1 MKNALLLSC
10 LLIISVGCRDIKN
23 KTAQEMTATDA
34 AAGLNEKTIIDTTT
48 YTQLQWIDSVDQP
61 LGKLKA
67 GKEVE
72 IKWRFKNSGQRPLVI
87 ENVSASC
94 GCTIPEK
101 PEKPLLPGEE
111 GFIKAKFNGS
121 GSGEIFKQVHVTA
134 NTTPTKE
141 HTLSFS
147 GTIPSSN

>member
-1 MKNALLLSC
+1 MKNALLLIA
-10 LLIISVGCRDIKN
+10 LFILGTGCRDLKN
-23 KTAQEMTATDA
+23 KSDQEISTTASSELT
-34 AAGLNEKTIIDTTT
+34 EKKLDDTTH
-48 YTQLQWIDSVDQP
+48 YTQLQWIDSVDQH
-61 LGKLKA
+61 LGKLKS

-72 IKWRFKNSGQRPLVI
+72 IKWRFKNSGQQPLII

-101 PEKPLLPGEE
+101 PEKPLQPGEE
-111 GFIKAKFNGS
+111 GIIKAKFNGS

-134 NTTPTKE
+134 NTTPTKD

-147 GTIPSSN
+147 GTLPSTN

>member
-1 MKNALLLSC
+1 MKNALLLIA
-10 LLIISVGCRDIKN
+10 LFILGTGCRDFKN
-23 KTAQEMTATDA
+23 KSDQEISTTASSELT
-34 AAGLNEKTIIDTTT
+34 EKTLDDTTH
-48 YTQLQWIDSVDQP
+48 YTQLQWIDSVDQH
-61 LGKLKA
+61 LGKLKS

-72 IKWRFKNSGQRPLVI
+72 IKWRFKNSGQQPLII

-101 PEKPLLPGEE
+101 PEKPLQPGEE
-111 GFIKAKFNGS
+111 GIIKAKFNGS

-134 NTTPTKE
+134 NTTPTKD

-147 GTIPSSN
+147 GTLPSTN

>member
-1 MKNALLLSC
+1 MKNALLLIA
-10 LLIISVGCRDIKN
+10 LFILGTGCRDFKN
-23 KTAQEMTATDA
+23 KSDQEISTTASSELT
-34 AAGLNEKTIIDTTT
+34 EKTLDDTTY
-48 YTQLQWIDSVDQP
+48 YTQLQWIDSVDQH
-61 LGKLKA
+61 LGKLKS

-72 IKWRFKNSGQRPLVI
+72 IKWRFKNSGQQPLII

-101 PEKPLLPGEE
+101 PEKPLQPGEE
-111 GFIKAKFNGS
+111 GIIKAKFNGS

-134 NTTPTKE
+134 NTTPTKD

-147 GTIPSSN
+147 GTLPSTN